1 MGLKPLRQKAELKR
15 SRVRSLKCV
24 LLKRMN
30 KKARLNLSAFVWR
43 RVRSSSVK
51 QCQAGSRAE
60 DLGGVKQKSAACAGQ
75 DQAEQGKFKPISPV
89 KRFFLKAKSKVLKDT

>member
-15 SRVRSLKCV
+15 PRVAAGK
-24 LLKRMN
+24 
-30 KKARLNLSAFVWR
+30 
-43 RVRSSSVK
+43 VK

-89 KRFFLKAKSKVLKDT
+89 KRFFLKAKS